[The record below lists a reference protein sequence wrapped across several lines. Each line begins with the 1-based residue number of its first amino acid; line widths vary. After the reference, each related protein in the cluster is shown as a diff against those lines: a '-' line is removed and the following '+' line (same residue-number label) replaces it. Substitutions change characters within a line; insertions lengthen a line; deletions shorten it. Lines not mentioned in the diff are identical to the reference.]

1 MYQYRIM
8 VRLNGVVSY
17 QYVNAPSASEVKFIA
32 EGIYG
37 AGNYIGIDSSKP
49 L

>member
-1 MYQYRIM
+1 MTQYRIM

-17 QYVNAPSASEVKFIA
+17 QYVMAPSAAEVRFIA

-37 AGNYIGIDSSKP
+37 AGNYMG
-49 L
+49 LA

>member
-1 MYQYRIM
+1 MTYRIM

-17 QYVNAPSASEVKFIA
+17 QYITAPSAAEVKFVA

-37 AGNYIGIDSSKP
+37 AGNYLG
-49 L
+49 LA